1 MACPGGLVSG
11 TILGSTR
18 QAHTELWQLAEM
30 RCIFCVSSSSGHEQ
44 CSQHAILMAVVLMP
58 LAIRYEP
65 ASASQ
70 KSAFRKD
77 VATHQHDHASVAQY
91 GSDARSS
98 F

>member
-1 MACPGGLVSG
+1 MPN
-11 TILGSTR
+11 
-18 QAHTELWQLAEM
+18 LAAVL
-30 RCIFCVSSSSGHEQ
+30 FCVSSSSGHEL
-44 CSQHAILMAVVLMP
+44 CSQHAILMAAVLMP
-58 LAIRYEP
+58 LAIRHEP
-65 ASASQ
+65 TAASQ

>member
-1 MACPGGLVSG
+1 M
-11 TILGSTR
+11 
-18 QAHTELWQLAEM
+18 
-30 RCIFCVSSSSGHEQ
+30 SSSSGHEQ
-44 CSQHAILMAVVLMP
+44 CSRHAILVAAVLMP
-58 LAIRYEP
+58 LAIRHEP
-65 ASASQ
+65 TAASQ

>member
-1 MACPGGLVSG
+1 MA
-11 TILGSTR
+11 
-18 QAHTELWQLAEM
+18 A
-30 RCIFCVSSSSGHEQ
+30 
-44 CSQHAILMAVVLMP
+44 VLMP
-58 LAIRYEP
+58 LAIRHEP
-65 ASASQ
+65 TAASQ